1 LTPPAVSKPA
11 VLSVF
16 GISPTKIGGQEA
28 FARELSAQLGDVGW
42 RSILCFEQIPRDPVL
57 SYLSLPNVSLEVL
70 ERPEEAGLR
79 AMRTLG
85 AIIRR
90 HRPDILHL
98 YYTGFLGPY
107 PWLARFCSVRRVFF
121 TDQSSR
127 PAFYVPRR
135 APVWKRALARVINKP
150 MSTAICVSEY
160 GRRCLTTLDLLPPD
174 RIAMIYN
181 AVDHREEP
189 PSAAAATR
197 FRQRYGIPETRSV
210 LTQVSWL
217 IPEKGILDLLEATRL
232 VLDKRDTVHL
242 VLVGEGAHAEK
253 YAQRARQ
260 LGMEQHVT
268 WTGLV
273 QDPVREGVYA
283 AADVVCQM
291 SHWEEVFGYV
301 IAEAMLCG
309 KPVVATRVGGI
320 PEVVHDGVTGLL
332 VPRGDTTRMAETI
345 LQLLDDPALRDRLGR
360 AGREIAQAEF
370 NLAKNVKQLLGL
382 YGVL

>member
-1 LTPPAVSKPA
+1 MTSSDVSKPA

-28 FARELSAQLGDVGW
+28 FARELSAQLDDRGW
-42 RSILCFEQIPRDPVL
+42 RSVLCFEDVPPDPVR

-70 ERPEEAGLR
+70 ERPEQAGLR
-79 AMRTLG
+79 AVRRLG

-90 HRPDILHL
+90 HRPDIVHL

-127 PAFYVPRR
+127 PAFYAPRR
-135 APVWKRALARVINKP
+135 APIWKRALARVINEP
-150 MSTAICVSEY
+150 MSAVVCVSEY

-181 AVDHREEP
+181 AVDHRGP
-189 PSAAAATR
+189 PHSAGAATR
-197 FRQRYGIPETRSV
+197 FRQRYGIPETRSIV
-210 LTQVSWL
+210 TQVSWL

-232 VLDKRDTVHL
+232 ILDKRDTVHL
-242 VLVGEGAHAEK
+242 VLVGDGAHGEE

-260 LGMEQHVT
+260 LGMERHVT

-291 SHWEEVFGYV
+291 SKWEEVFGYV
-301 IAEAMLCG
+301 IAEAMRCG
-309 KPVVATRVGGI
+309 RPVVATRVGGI

-332 VPRGDTTRMAETI
+332 VPRGDTARMAEAI
-345 LQLLDDPALRDRLGR
+345 LQLLDDPVLRDRLGR
-360 AGREIAQAEF
+360 AGREVAQTKF
-370 NLAKNVKQLLGL
+370 NLEQNVSQLLRL
-382 YGVL
+382 YGLG

>member
-1 LTPPAVSKPA
+1 LTAASKPA

-28 FARELSAQLGDVGW
+28 FARELSAQLDDVGW
-42 RSILCFEQIPRDPVL
+42 RSILCFEQVPPDPVL

-79 AMRTLG
+79 TVRTLR

-107 PWLARFCSVRRVFF
+107 PWLGRWCSVGRVFF

-135 APVWKRALARVINKP
+135 APAWKRTLARVVNKP
-150 MSTAICVSEY
+150 ISTVVCVSEY
-160 GRRCLTTLDLLPPD
+160 GRRCMITLDLLPPE
-174 RIAMIYN
+174 RVAMIYN
-181 AVDHREEP
+181 AVDHRGP
-189 PSAAAATR
+189 PPGPRVAAR
-197 FRQRYGIPETRSV
+197 FRQRYGIPEGRSV
-210 LTQVSWL
+210 ITQVSWL

-242 VLVGEGAHAEK
+242 VLVGEGAHREDYSHHAS
-253 YAQRARQ
+253 R

-283 AADVVCQM
+283 ASDLVCQM

-332 VPRGDTTRMAETI
+332 VPRGDTMRMAETI
-345 LQLLDDPALRDRLGR
+345 LRLLDDAALRDRFGR
-360 AGREIAQAEF
+360 AGREIARTKF
-370 NLAKNVKQLLGL
+370 NLEQNVKQLLDL
-382 YGVL
+382 YRVR

>member
-1 LTPPAVSKPA
+1 MTAPDTPKPA

-28 FARELSAQLGDVGW
+28 FARELSAQLNDLGW
-42 RSILCFEQIPRDPVL
+42 RSILCFEQVPPEPVAT
-57 SYLSLPNVSLEVL
+57 YLSLPNVSLEVL
-70 ERPEEAGLR
+70 ARPEEAGLR
-79 AMRTLG
+79 AVLRLG
-85 AIIRR
+85 SIIRR

-107 PWLARFCSVRRVFF
+107 PWLARFCSVRQVFF

-127 PAFYVPRR
+127 PAFYVPLR

-150 MSTAICVSEY
+150 MSTVICVSEY
-160 GRRCLTTLDLLPPD
+160 GRRCLTTLDLLPPE

-181 AVDHREEP
+181 AVDHREQP
-189 PSAAAATR
+189 PSGGAATR
-197 FRQRYGIPETRSV
+197 FRQRYGIPEGRSV

-242 VLVGEGAHAEK
+242 VVVGEGVYGEE

-332 VPRGDTTRMAETI
+332 VPRGDTKRMAETI
-345 LQLLDDPALRDRLGR
+345 LQLLDDPELRDRLGR
-360 AGREIAQAEF
+360 AGREIAQTKF
-370 NLAKNVKQLLGL
+370 NLAQNVQQLLNL
-382 YGVL
+382 YGVS